1 MFKSKTENASS
12 HFKTAN
18 IYVKLNTKK
27 TKKCS
32 HRDDAEMILLILG
45 YFHEWGLLKKA
56 RRKISGILV
65 LPNDKYLDKYLT
77 NYNIIKHN

>member
-1 MFKSKTENASS
+1 MQFLSFIGS
-12 HFKTAN
+12 HSHALLSL
-18 IYVKLNTKK
+18 IDKLNTKK

-32 HRDDAEMILLILG
+32 HGDDAEMILLILG
-45 YFHEWGLLKKA
+45 NFHERGLIEKA

-65 LPNDKYLDKYLT
+65 LPNDTDLDKYLT